1 MYYRLRLYP
10 SDKEKTMQTP
20 TTIGIL
26 AHVDA
31 GKTTLSESILYL
43 TGAIRM
49 RGRVD
54 HQDAFLDTDAMEKKR
69 GITIFSKL
77 ARFQRAERPFILL
90 DTPGH
95 ADFSPETERALRVLD
110 VAVLVLSAADV
121 EESGIT
127 DPQVAVLWRLLA
139 HNHVPTF
146 VFVNKMDQLR
156 TGDSR
161 EDTEKQNALFSVI
174 RRELGEG
181 LVPFDKNQLCPENE
195 EQVAVLDEALT
206 ERVLSGEALSAE
218 DVTALVRTRKLFPVY
233 FGAALSDEGVE
244 DLLEGLCR
252 YTKPKTYPDD
262 FGAVVYKVTR
272 EGTGPLAP
280 RLVWMKLTGGALSV
294 RDAVEE
300 RVDLSE
306 EPAESGEESE
316 DTPEHLS
323 EKISGIRLYSGEKYT
338 SVTSAQ
344 AGEIVCVTGLSRARA
359 GDGLGFEKTNKEE
372 LLSPIETR
380 AVIPPKGVDRFTLL
394 QALRGLEEEEPMLHV
409 APDEKTG
416 DICVQIM
423 GQIQTEILQHL
434 LEERYGIRAQFGPG
448 RIVYRE
454 TIRRPV
460 EGVGH
465 FEPLRHYAEV
475 HVLLTPGEPGSGV
488 VIENGC
494 LPNMLDSNWQNLIL
508 QNLSQK
514 THRGVLTGAELTDV
528 KITLLGGKA
537 SKKHTEGGDF
547 RKAALRAVRQGLM
560 CAENIL
566 LEPVLSFHLELPKEN
581 LGRALNDFTKMSA
594 KFSPAD
600 FAGDTAILEGKV
612 PASTLG
618 SYASEVA
625 GYTGGR
631 GKLSVSLS
639 GYEPCHNSREV
650 LDAAG
655 YSPDEDRYNP
665 SYSVFCSHGAGT
677 IVTWD
682 HVRSHMQVD
691 TGWRQEPEDPK
702 AHYLSD
708 DYYTFTAEAI
718 DDTPVLDDGLSEDPE
733 KESHDAARK
742 SRGGDFRDREAAH
755 QAAEKELMEIFEKTY
770 GKIPTRLRNP
780 ENERLDLLEPLEEK
794 EKGPGDPKYAAKKA
808 AKREP
813 LAEYLLVDGY
823 NIIYAW
829 AELRDLAI
837 TDIKAARDKLIDIL
851 CDYAGISG
859 FLVILVFD
867 AYRVPGG
874 AREVTRQG
882 GIDIVYTK
890 EAETADLYIEKTA
903 HSLSQKH
910 RVYVATSD
918 AIEQVIIYGAGAYRL
933 SARGL
938 LEQILA
944 AKERMRQ
951 EYQID

>member
-1 MYYRLRLYP
+1 
-10 SDKEKTMQTP
+10 MQTP

-43 TGAIRM
+43 TGAIRK

-77 ARFQRAERPFILL
+77 ARFSRDGRPFILL

-110 VAVLVLSAADV
+110 AAVLVLSAADV

-127 DPQVAVLWRLLA
+127 DPQAAVLWRLLA
-139 HNHVPTF
+139 HNRVPTF
-146 VFVNKMDQLR
+146 LFVNKMDQLR
-156 TGDSR
+156 T
-161 EDTEKQNALFSVI
+161 EDPKENEKTRQSLFAVI
-174 RRELGEG
+174 RKELGEG
-181 LVPFDKNQLCPENE
+181 LVPFDGDQLSTKNE
-195 EQVAVLDEALT
+195 EQVAVLDEKLT
-206 ERVLSGEALSAE
+206 EKVLEGEHLTAQ
-218 DVTALVRTRKLFPVY
+218 DVTSLIQKRKLFPVY
-233 FGAALSDEGVE
+233 FGAALQDEGVS
-244 DLLEGLCR
+244 DLLEGLAR
-252 YTKPKTYPDD
+252 FTQPGQYPAA
-262 FGAVVYKVTR
+262 FGARVYKVTR
-272 EGTGPLAP
+272 EGTGPSAP
-280 RLVWMKLTGGALSV
+280 RLVWMKLTGGTLSV

-300 RVDLSE
+300 KTPLLDAG
-306 EPAESGEESE
+306 AENADGTE
-316 DTPEHLS
+316 DVPDRIF

-344 AGEIVCVTGLSRARA
+344 AGEIVCVTGLSRAQA
-359 GDGLGFEKTNKEE
+359 GDGLGFEENRREE

-434 LEERYGIRAQFGPG
+434 LEENYGIRATFGPG
-448 RIVYRE
+448 RIVYKE

-475 HVLLTPGEPGSGV
+475 HVLLSPGEPGSGV

-508 QNLSQK
+508 QNLAQK
-514 THRGVLTGAELTDV
+514 THKGVLTGSDLTDV

-581 LGRALNDFTKMSA
+581 LGRALNDLSQMSA
-594 KFSPAD
+594 KLSPAS
-600 FAGDTAILEGKV
+600 FSGDTAVLEGKV

-618 SYASEVA
+618 SYAAEAA

-631 GKLSVSLS
+631 AKLSVSLS

-655 YSPDEDRYNP
+655 YNPDEDRYNP

-691 TGWRQEPEDPK
+691 TGWRSEPEDPS

-708 DYYTFTAEAI
+708 DYYTFTAEQE
-718 DDTPVLDDGLSEDPE
+718 DDTPVLDDGLAEDSE

-742 SRGGDFRDREAAH
+742 KKGGDFRDREAAY
-755 QAAEKELMEIFEKTY
+755 QAAEKELVEIFEKTY
-770 GKIPTRLRNP
+770 GKIPQRLKNP
-780 ENERLDLLEPLEEK
+780 ENERLDLLEPQEE
-794 EKGPGDPKYAAKKA
+794 EKGPGDPKYAAKKEE
-808 AKREP
+808 KRRP

-829 AELRDLAI
+829 SELRDLAA

-859 FLVILVFD
+859 FSVILVFD

-951 EYQID
+951 EYSTD

>member
-1 MYYRLRLYP
+1 
-10 SDKEKTMQTP
+10 MQTP

-31 GKTTLSESILYL
+31 GKTTLSESILYR
-43 TGAIRM
+43 TGAIRR

-54 HQDAFLDTDAMEKKR
+54 HQDAFLDTDAMERAR

-77 ARFQRAERPFILL
+77 ARFTRGDRPFILL

-110 VAVLVLSAADV
+110 LAVLVLSAADV

-127 DPQVAVLWRLLA
+127 DPQVAVLWRLLS

-146 VFVNKMDQLR
+146 VFVNKMDQRR
-156 TGDSR
+156 TGDR
-161 EDTEKQNALFSVI
+161 EEDEKQQKALFSVI

-181 LVPFDKNQLCPENE
+181 LVPFDSSQLCRENE
-195 EQVAVLDEALT
+195 EQIAVLDEALT
-206 ERVLSGEALSAE
+206 EKVLCGEALTE
-218 DVTALVRTRKLFPVY
+218 GEVTALVGRRKLFPVY

-244 DLLEGLCR
+244 DLLEGILR
-252 YTKPKTYPDD
+252 YTEPKTYPAS
-262 FGAVVYKVTR
+262 FGAIVYKVTR

-280 RLVWMKLTGGALSV
+280 RLVWMKLTGGTLSV

-300 RVDLSE
+300 RTDPSGE
-306 EPAESGEESE
+306 EQEEQEESGE
-316 DTPEHLS
+316 PVS

-338 SVTSAQ
+338 SVTSAG
-344 AGEIVCVTGLSRARA
+344 AGEIVCVTGLSRAQA
-359 GDGLGFEKTNKEE
+359 GDGLGFEKTNREE

-434 LEERYGIRAQFGPG
+434 LEERYGIRAAFGPG
-448 RIVYRE
+448 RIVYKE

-475 HVLLTPGEPGSGV
+475 HVLLSPGEPGSGV

-494 LPNMLDSNWQNLIL
+494 LPNMLDANWQNLIL

-566 LEPVLSFHLELPKEN
+566 LEPVLAFRLELPREC
-581 LGRALNDFTKMSA
+581 LGRALNDFSRMSA
-594 KFSPAD
+594 KLSPAD
-600 FAGDTAILEGKV
+600 FSGDRAILEGKV

-650 LDAAG
+650 LDASG
-655 YSPDEDRYNP
+655 YNPDEDRYNP

-677 IVTWD
+677 VVTWD

-691 TGWRQEPEDPK
+691 TGWRQEPEDTEGT
-702 AHYLSD
+702 YLTD
-708 DYYTFTAEAI
+708 DYYTFTGEAA
-718 DDTPVLDDGLSEDPE
+718 DDTPVLDDGLSQDPE
-733 KESHDAARK
+733 EERHDAVKKKRD
-742 SRGGDFRDREAAH
+742 GGFRDREAAH
-755 QAAEKELMEIFEKTY
+755 QAAEKELVEIFERTY
-770 GKIPTRLRNP
+770 GKIPAKLRNP
-780 ENERLDLLEPLEEK
+780 ENERLDLLEPVTER
-794 EKGPGDPKYAAKKA
+794 EKGEGDPKYAAKRA
-808 AKREP
+808 EKREP

-829 AELRDLAI
+829 AELRDLAAA
-837 TDIKAARDKLIDIL
+837 DIKAARDKLIDIL

-859 FLVILVFD
+859 FSVILVFD

-874 AREVTRQG
+874 AREVARQG

-951 EYQID
+951 EYQTD

>member
-1 MYYRLRLYP
+1 M
-10 SDKEKTMQTP
+10 
-20 TTIGIL
+20 
-26 AHVDA
+26 
-31 GKTTLSESILYL
+31 
-43 TGAIRM
+43 
-49 RGRVD
+49 
-54 HQDAFLDTDAMEKKR
+54 
-69 GITIFSKL
+69 
-77 ARFQRAERPFILL
+77 
-90 DTPGH
+90 
-95 ADFSPETERALRVLD
+95 
-110 VAVLVLSAADV
+110 
-121 EESGIT
+121 
-127 DPQVAVLWRLLA
+127 
-139 HNHVPTF
+139 
-146 VFVNKMDQLR
+146 
-156 TGDSR
+156 
-161 EDTEKQNALFSVI
+161 
-174 RRELGEG
+174 
-181 LVPFDKNQLCPENE
+181 
-195 EQVAVLDEALT
+195 
-206 ERVLSGEALSAE
+206 
-218 DVTALVRTRKLFPVY
+218 TALVRTRKLFPVY

-416 DICVQIM
+416 DIRVQIM

-434 LEERYGIRAQFGPG
+434 LEDRYGIRAQFGPG

-581 LGRALNDFTKMSA
+581 LGRALNDFAKMSA

-682 HVRSHMQVD
+682 HVRSHMQV
-691 TGWRQEPEDPK
+691 T
-702 AHYLSD
+702 
-708 DYYTFTAEAI
+708 I
-718 DDTPVLDDGLSEDPE
+718 
-733 KESHDAARK
+733 
-742 SRGGDFRDREAAH
+742 
-755 QAAEKELMEIFEKTY
+755 
-770 GKIPTRLRNP
+770 TRLRQRRSMIP
-780 ENERLDLLEPLEEK
+780 RSSMTASPRTRRRRAMTPQERA
-794 EKGPGDPKYAAKKA
+794 GAATFGTGRQRTRRLRKNSWRSLRRPTERSRQGFETRRTSGWISWSPWR
-808 AKREP
+808 KRRRDRGIRSTRRR
-813 LAEYLLVDGY
+813 YLLVDGY

-951 EYQID
+951 EYQTD